1 MAKYGFKETGQ
12 SGFWA
17 LCTFVRPSKGGF
29 KCKIKLIVLPT
40 RSKQETS
47 EQKALRSKKREVK
60 EKGKDKS
67 KHKETVAEGGEK
79 RGNGTRNKSLVSKH
93 DWSLKGLNIPE
104 TLYNV
109 ELNRIVEE
117 RLSRYISSEESS
129 LCESDLEHWSSDS
142 SIGEYTKHVRSKQP
156 RLLKDV
162 KAKKSNYAPN
172 GTSSVK
178 IRN

>member
-1 MAKYGFKETGQ
+1 MI
-12 SGFWA
+12 
-17 LCTFVRPSKGGF
+17 LLV
-29 KCKIKLIVLPT
+29 PT

-47 EQKALRSKKREVK
+47 EQKALRNKKKEIK

-67 KHKETVAEGGEK
+67 KDKGAVAEEGEK
-79 RGNGTRNKSLVSKH
+79 RGNGTRKKSRISKQ
-93 DWSLKGLNIPE
+93 DWSIKSLNIPE

-117 RLSRYISSEESS
+117 RLSRYISSDESS
-129 LCESDLEHWSSDS
+129 LCESDLEDWSTDS
-142 SIGEYTKHVRSKQP
+142 SIGEYTKRIETKQP
-156 RLLKDV
+156 RILKGL
-162 KAKKSNYAPN
+162 KAKNSSYNHNSN